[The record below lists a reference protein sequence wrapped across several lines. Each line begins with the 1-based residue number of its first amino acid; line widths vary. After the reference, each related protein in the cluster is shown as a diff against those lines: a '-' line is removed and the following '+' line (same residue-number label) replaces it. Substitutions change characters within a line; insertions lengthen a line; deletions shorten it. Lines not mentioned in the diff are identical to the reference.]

1 MSKHIVQLFKKMARP
16 TYLVPPNPNNMTTPL
31 QLKQALLVHCQTQTA
46 ERITGITDA
55 LADIETARNGETK
68 SSAGDKFETGRAMM
82 QMEEAKLQ
90 GQLAEVLKV
99 RQVLD
104 QIRPDASTE
113 RVAAGSLVA
122 TNRGN
127 YFVAIG
133 LGKVKL
139 EGRIFFCT
147 SLDAPIGKALLGRAT
162 GDTFLFNELQFEIMG
177 MV

>member
-1 MSKHIVQLFKKMARP
+1 
-16 TYLVPPNPNNMTTPL
+16 MTTPL
-31 QLKQALLVHCQTQTA
+31 ELKLALLAHCQTKTA
-46 ERITGITDA
+46 ARITAITDSLTA
-55 LADIETARNGETK
+55 IENARNGETK

-90 GQLAEVLKV
+90 GQLDEALKV

-104 QIRPDASTE
+104 QINPHKPATRI
-113 RVAAGSLVA
+113 AAGSLVA

-139 EGRIFFCT
+139 EGRTFFCT
-147 SLDAPIGKALLGRAT
+147 SLDAPIGQALHGRET
-162 GDTFLFNELQFEIMG
+162 GDAFLFNELEFEVMG
-177 MV
+177 IA

>member
-1 MSKHIVQLFKKMARP
+1 
-16 TYLVPPNPNNMTTPL
+16 MTPPL
-31 QLKQALLVHCQTQTA
+31 QLKHALLVHCQTKTG
-46 ERITGITDA
+46 ERIKAITDA
-55 LADIETARNGETK
+55 LAGIETARNGETK

-104 QIRPDASTE
+104 QIKPEAAAE

-139 EGRIFFCT
+139 ESRTFFCT
-147 SLDAPIGKALLGRAT
+147 SLNAPIGKALHGRET
-162 GDTFLFNELQFEIMG
+162 GDTFTFNELEFEIIG
-177 MV
+177 IV

>member
-1 MSKHIVQLFKKMARP
+1 MIS
-16 TYLVPPNPNNMTTPL
+16 PL
-31 QLKQALLVHCQTQTA
+31 QLKKALLAHCHTKTA
-46 ERITGITDA
+46 ERITAITDS

-90 GQLAEVLKV
+90 GQLAEALKV

-104 QIRPDASTE
+104 QINPEQPPARI
-113 RVAAGSLVA
+113 AAGSLVA

-133 LGKVKL
+133 MGKVKL
-139 EGRIFFCT
+139 EGRTFFCT
-147 SLDAPIGKALLGRAT
+147 SMEAPIGKALHGREP
-162 GDTFLFNELQFEIMG
+162 GDTFVFNELEFEIKG
-177 MV
+177 VV